1 MDQMTRETIDMR
13 DFGADRLRKLIADYL
28 QIDVNRV
35 VDEAH
40 LSDDLGADWLDQI
53 DLLIMIEDEF
63 EGVQFSDGAAID
75 LVGDL
80 IRHVQMTNQKASDH
94 NHPSVVSAYRR
105 SAA

>member
-1 MDQMTRETIDMR
+1 MRE
-13 DFGADRLRKLIADYL
+13 FGAEKVRRLIANFLGLDASH
-28 QIDVNRV
+28 V

-40 LSDDLGADWLDQI
+40 LSDDLGVDWFDQI

-80 IRHVQMTNQKASDH
+80 IRHVEMTNQKASH
-94 NHPSVVSAYRR
+94 NNHPSVAGRR
-105 SAA
+105 SAAA